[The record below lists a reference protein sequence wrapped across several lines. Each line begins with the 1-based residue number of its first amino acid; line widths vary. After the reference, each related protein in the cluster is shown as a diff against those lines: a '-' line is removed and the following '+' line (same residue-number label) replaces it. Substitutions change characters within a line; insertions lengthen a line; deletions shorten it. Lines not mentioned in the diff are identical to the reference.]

1 MLTLDQLP
9 FQAEGYRDL
18 VCLITNY
25 GRWHCGPTIGSR
37 RRGEGWDCDIAIAL
51 SQTCRAIHAWYYSVP
66 SRPRYSEDL
75 GCSQHLQIQWDRI
88 ANFLLLVAEYRRQN
102 EFLNM
107 RRGSRTARV
116 ELMQRFE
123 SGDGEM
129 NFRRAAGT
137 FDASA

>member
-37 RRGEGWDCDIAIAL
+37 RRGDGWDFDIATAL
-51 SQTCRAIHAWYYSVP
+51 SQTCPAIHAWYYRTYDDDDSVP

-75 GCSQHLQIQWDRI
+75 GRSQHLQIQWDRI
-88 ANFLLLVAEYRRQN
+88 ANFLLLVTENHRQIRFSN
-102 EFLNM
+102 V
-107 RRGSRTARV
+107 RRGSRMARH
-116 ELMQRFE
+116 ELMQGLDLRP
-123 SGDGEM
+123 
-129 NFRRAAGT
+129 
-137 FDASA
+137 